1 MKRTHLV
8 LLVLIAV
15 VCVLGIRWRTSQARP
30 EPVPVAAAPVEP
42 PVPPTPLV
50 PAPGDAP
57 LEPPSDP
64 EDAALLAAL
73 GRRPDLSSDP
83 VLEERAHQQQL
94 APEADARWQQAVD
107 EAGYTA
113 SDLDVSV
120 RELFRRIDLEPR
132 YAEGGR
138 IEGLVI
144 TGMAPDH
151 PFAQLGFR
159 SGDRIDRIQGVALR
173 DPAEIPS
180 LLARLGP
187 NFDLCVDRQGESLC
201 GEVHLE

>member
-1 MKRTHLV
+1 MKRIHLV
-8 LLVLIAV
+8 LLALLAV
-15 VCVLGIRWRTSQARP
+15 VCALGIRWRTSQERP
-30 EPVPVAAAPVEP
+30 EPAPLAAAPVEAP
-42 PVPPTPLV
+42 ARPSPVDAAPRDLSPE
-50 PAPGDAP
+50 PARD
-57 LEPPSDP
+57 S
-64 EDAALLAAL
+64 EDAAPLAA
-73 GRRPDLSSDP
+73 RARPDLSSDP
-83 VLEERAHQQQL
+83 VLEDRARQHQL
-94 APEADARWQQAVD
+94 APEADARWQRAVD
-107 EAGYTA
+107 EAGYSA
-113 SDLDVSV
+113 NDLDVSV

-144 TGMAPDH
+144 TGMPPDH

-187 NFDLCVDRQGESLC
+187 NFDLCVDRQGASLC